1 MTNKEAKDVLQEQI
15 DRYGQEYDAEGIE
28 ALNKAIE
35 VLEQTRWIPLNA
47 EGNEPKE
54 EGFYLL
60 CLSDGYV
67 TNVYYDGKDWELWLN
82 AGEPIAWQPLPLTD
96 AEYSIIINALNKF
109 STQPPKTQQK
119 VEQPCEDAISREEAI
134 RVAEQGQIQGYE
146 WQFKKLCNLQSVTP
160 QPKIGHWIRWYERKE
175 NDGCIE
181 HIPHCKCSECG
192 KEYDPHSSQFVKY
205 CNKCGAKMEV
215 EE

>member
-1 MTNKEAKDVLQEQI
+1 MKLKTK
-15 DRYGQEYDAEGIE
+15 
-28 ALNKAIE
+28 
-35 VLEQTRWIPLNA
+35 
-47 EGNEPKE
+47 
-54 EGFYLL
+54 
-60 CLSDGYV
+60 LSKLRHDGH
-67 TNVYYDGKDWELWLN
+67 
-82 AGEPIAWQPLPLTD
+82 ITD
-96 AEYSIIINALNKF
+96 AEYSIIINALNRK
-109 STQPPKTQQK
+109 PKERVQ
-119 VEQPCEDAISREEAI
+119 QPCEDAISREEAI